1 MKKLLTIILLLGVCM
16 VSEAKPSDNQLIDDK
31 IYVIDSLFGELN
43 YNEASPYIE
52 ELNNLVAKTNDKYYK
67 VLSDYYLGSILCVN
81 SNYKEGFAK
90 LNEAQDKVSDLPK
103 SDKQTALS
111 IRIKLALSGCF
122 ISCNMLSEAMHQL
135 QEGIEENADFGDAN
149 LQVRLDNNLS
159 ALYSLMGKLDE
170 STAIYKKMLQ
180 EPELFS
186 RGRFYCNYN
195 IANNFISMRQP
206 DSALYYLNVLSDE
219 IETKQDRL
227 LAMKKTGDAY
237 FLKNDLVDCIGYYE
251 SVINEI
257 GDDTLVFANN
267 YASAIQSYAEALHY
281 SNRER
286 EALKVTNK
294 ALKIKLINE
303 NLVNRTQ
310 LLRLKAD
317 ILSSLGR
324 SQEAFSCLNEMLV
337 YQDSLNKIQN
347 LEEVNDLIV
356 KQEILAMEK
365 EYQHLQFVAQ
375 LKHSKERMR
384 LFTVIVVLTGL
395 VAIVFLLWNRKRILL
410 KNKQIQEDALKVELE
425 SRNRELASNVVSLM
439 KKNEVYSEIVGKL
452 DRIKENAVKDE
463 TKEALT
469 KVAKEIEKTMEG
481 SFWEEFEM
489 RFKNVHS
496 DFYDKLIAQ
505 YPNLTNNEL
514 RLCAFLKMN
523 LSTKDIASVTGQNP
537 RSIDKA
543 RERLRVK
550 LGISN
555 DKSISLATFIQR
567 I

>member
-1 MKKLLTIILLLGVCM
+1 MKKLLTIILLLGVCLI
-16 VSEAKPSDNQLIDDK
+16 SEAKSSDNQLFD
-31 IYVIDSLFGELN
+31 YYVQVIDSLFNELK
-43 YNEASPYIE
+43 YNDATPYIE
-52 ELNNLVAKTNDKYYK
+52 ELNGLVAKTNDEYYK
-67 VLSDYYLGSILCVN
+67 VLSNYYQGSLCCVN
-81 SNYKEGFAK
+81 TNYKEGFAK
-90 LNEAQDKVSDLPK
+90 LNEAQNEVTNLPK
-103 SDKQTALS
+103 NDKQTALS

-122 ISCNMLSEAMHQL
+122 ISCNMLSEALLQL
-135 QEGIEENADFGDAN
+135 QNGIEENEAYGNAD
-149 LQVRLDNNLS
+149 LQVKLDNNLA

-170 STAIYKKMLQ
+170 STEIYKKMLH
-180 EPELFS
+180 EPALFS
-186 RGRFYCNYN
+186 RGKFYCNYN
-195 IANNFISMRQP
+195 IANNFISSMMP
-206 DSALYYLNVLSDE
+206 DSALFYLDQLQYE
-219 IETKQDRL
+219 IETKQERL

-237 FLKNDLVDCIGYYE
+237 FLKDDLAACIGYYE
-251 SVINEI
+251 NVIHEI

-267 YASAIQSYAEALHY
+267 YASTMQSYAEALHQ
-281 SNRER
+281 SKREK
-286 EALKVTNK
+286 EALEVTNK
-294 ALKIKLINE
+294 ALQIKVIHE
-303 NLVNRTQ
+303 NLVNKTQ
-310 LLRLKAD
+310 LLRLKSD

-324 SQEAFSCLNEMLV
+324 TEEAYVCMNEMLV
-337 YQDSLNKIQN
+337 YQDSVNKIQN
-347 LEEVNDLIV
+347 MEEVNDLIV
-356 KQEILAMEK
+356 KQEILSMEK

-384 LFTVIVVLTGL
+384 LFSVIVVLMGM
-395 VAIVFLLWNRKRILL
+395 VAIAFLLWNRKRILL

-439 KKNEVYSEIVGKL
+439 KKNEVYSEIIGKL
-452 DRIKENAVKDE
+452 DRIKENAVKEE

-523 LSTKDIASVTGQNP
+523 LSTKDIASITGQNP

-555 DKSISLATFIQR
+555 DKSISLASFIQK